1 MTYIIIKAALEAAIS
16 DLSFSARKRERRT
29 RPALLRGISARF
41 VESLEALPPLSI
53 PLFLFFSLFFF
64 FFFFPRQPTQSRR
77 SPERKRHLRFEL
89 RFYDLFPIIGTRVRD
104 ISLISRPRRISAFLV
119 SRVCRLHISSIS
131 ISLRVFPVAVSS
143 MLILQIGPKPSCHF
157 PATSIEVVLLSY
169 PLPFFFSSF
178 SVSFPLFIYFTV
190 YVRAYISGLFPILP
204 AKLMVMT

>member
-53 PLFLFFSLFFF
+53 PFFLLFSLLFFF
-64 FFFFPRQPTQSRR
+64 FFCFPRQPTQSRR

-131 ISLRVFPVAVSS
+131 ISLRVFQHVNPPNRPEAFV
-143 MLILQIGPKPSCHF
+143 HF